1 MMANERIMMLDFLD
15 KIMLFLMLIS
25 IIVSYCVAFKLY
37 KNAPEKESMSFNK
50 YLNAMMMDVSF
61 TKEKNLLVYEDERY
75 KLFRGY
81 RLFILSVICS
91 VFTFAIILFAI
102 SN

>member
-1 MMANERIMMLDFLD
+1 MLGFLD

-37 KNAPEKESMSFNK
+37 KNAPEKESMGFNK
-50 YLNAMMMDVSF
+50 YLNAMMDVSF
-61 TKEKNLLVYEDERY
+61 TKEKSLLVYEDERY

-91 VFTFAIILFAI
+91 VFVFAIILFAI
-102 SN
+102 SS

>member
-1 MMANERIMMLDFLD
+1 MF
-15 KIMLFLMLIS
+15 FLMLFS
-25 IIVSYCVAFKLY
+25 VVVSYCVAFKLY

-61 TKEKNLLVYEDERY
+61 TKEKNLLVYEGDRY
-75 KLFRGY
+75 RLFRGY

-91 VFTFAIILFAI
+91 VFAFAIILFLQ
-102 SN
+102 SD